1 MKKTVK
7 IGDYIEE
14 TTAYGTEAG
23 KSIKIETELPIEAIE
38 RLQNFADEA
47 QVSITDVVET
57 LLTADPYQVQECGTL
72 MLGI

>member
-7 IGDYIEE
+7 LGDYIEE
-14 TTAYGTEAG
+14 TTAYGMETG

-38 RLQNFADEA
+38 RLQNFAEEA

-57 LLTADPYQVQECGTL
+57 LLTADPYQVQECGAL